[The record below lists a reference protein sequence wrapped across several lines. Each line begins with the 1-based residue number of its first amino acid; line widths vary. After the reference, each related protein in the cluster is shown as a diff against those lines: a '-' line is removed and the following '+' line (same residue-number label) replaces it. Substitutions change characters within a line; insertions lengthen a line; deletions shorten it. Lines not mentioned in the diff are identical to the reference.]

1 MKIIDQTPFFN
12 EKGEISTADRLKAF
26 VQYGKSWL
34 AEMDA
39 QRAVLPVLDKIL
51 DRKFTLLRN
60 IKPPELDAPIPFILI
75 GPPGIFVIYITPIL
89 GMFRAK
95 GDQWGTI
102 RGNTFV
108 TEKVNLLARTERM
121 ARAVQ
126 VNIQRQGK
134 LELVMVEP
142 ILLCSNPGVH
152 VDSLRP
158 IVRIVMR
165 DALERFAVSLSQAR
179 LVLSPEM
186 VFKVVTLLTEPPTSK
201 EEVPAIP
208 AEAQA
213 EPLGQPFL
221 EEGIPGNTPAF
232 VPEST
237 ADTPWTPN
245 SSESIPFEAPESIS
259 PASPSPE
266 PVPQAAPSRRK
277 GGISRTQWLFL
288 GLMALIWI
296 ILVMVFIFLVLKDLN

>member
-26 VQYGKSWL
+26 VQYGKNWL

-108 TEKVNLLARTERM
+108 SEKVNLLTRTERM

-126 VNIQRQGK
+126 VYIQRQGF

-179 LVLSPEM
+179 LVLSPETI
-186 VFKVVTLLTEPPTSK
+186 FKVVTLLTEPPTPR
-201 EEVPAIP
+201 EEVPAVP
-208 AEAQA
+208 DEVQA
-213 EPLGQPFL
+213 EPPGQPVL
-221 EEGIPGNTPAF
+221 EEQVPGNTPAF
-232 VPEST
+232 LPEST
-237 ADTPWTPN
+237 TDAPWTPMA
-245 SSESIPFEAPESIS
+245 SEALPFEAPDSIS
-259 PASPSPE
+259 PAIPSPE
-266 PVPQAAPSRRK
+266 PVPQAAPPRRK
-277 GGISRTQWLFL
+277 GGISRTQWMFL

-296 ILVMVFIFLVLKDLN
+296 ILVMVFIFLVVKDLN